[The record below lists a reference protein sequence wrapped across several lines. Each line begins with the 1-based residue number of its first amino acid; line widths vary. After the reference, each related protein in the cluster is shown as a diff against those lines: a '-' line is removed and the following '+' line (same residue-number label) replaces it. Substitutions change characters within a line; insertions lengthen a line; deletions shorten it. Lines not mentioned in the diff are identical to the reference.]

1 MTLRLLVLSD
11 THLRRGVD
19 LPDEVLRLAD
29 RADHACHVGDLV
41 SVDVLDVLEA
51 LVPVTAVCGN
61 VDDGAVAARLP
72 ERAEVELDGVRIAL
86 VHDAGRADGRHAR
99 LGAWFPGADLMLYGH
114 SHTPELTW
122 LPGNRIVCNPGSPT
136 QRRRAP
142 THTLAWFE
150 LDGGVVGAA
159 DLVHL

>member
-41 SVDVLDVLEA
+41 DVDVLDVLEA

-72 ERAEVELDGVRIAL
+72 ERIQVELAGVRIAL
-86 VHDAGRADGRHAR
+86 VHDAGSTDGRHGR
-99 LGAWFPGADLMLYGH
+99 LREWFPHGDVLLYGH
-114 SHTPELTW
+114 SHLPELAR
-122 LPGNRIVCNPGSPT
+122 LPGGPIVCNPGSPT

-142 THTLAWFE
+142 THTVAWFE
-150 LDGGVVGAA
+150 LGEGAVRAA